1 MNLWLSP
8 QGIWYY
14 RKVTVL
20 PCGRRKDVKKSLRT
34 RDKLVAREKVAQLLA
49 CVRSRP
55 VPTAP
60 VSAEP
65 ETLQHPQQQPSQ
77 PHTKPVSP
85 TTRPAELLAS
95 PVLPAS
101 PVLSE
106 LSEHYLKEK
115 ALSWAPKELSN
126 QKNYI
131 GYFTKALGDRPPTAY
146 SKADVVKFKDE
157 LLNSGKSPTTINK
170 YLQKLS
176 LLFVWLGN
184 HHEGIVNHFEGL
196 KLQRVKEVNT
206 RSGYTAEER
215 RQFIAWAGQQQA
227 YRKWIAL
234 LGMYTGARANE
245 ICQLYAD
252 DVQQVDSVWCLN
264 IRDNRPDQKL
274 KTANSARLIPVHSS
288 LIAGGFIDFVQE
300 RVGGRLFPELPHRQ
314 DGYSHLWGQWFSRH
328 RPVDKDFHSLRHTV
342 ATALKDHGVPLQ
354 YAAAIL
360 GHTNGAISYD
370 RYGGEV
376 AVEKLQAAIEQAL

>member
-20 PCGRRKDVKKSLRT
+20 PCGRRKDIKKSLRT
-34 RDKLVAREKVAQLLA
+34 RDKLVARQQVAQMLA
-49 CVRSRP
+49 CARSRVKP
-55 VPTAP
+55 AAVQPEPQPNSLPEPQRLSQQTSSASNPAPQSAP
-60 VSAEP
+60 VGS
-65 ETLQHPQQQPSQ
+65 S
-77 PHTKPVSP
+77 VI
-85 TTRPAELLAS
+85 
-95 PVLPAS
+95 AS

-106 LSEHYLKEK
+106 LSDRYLKEK

-131 GYFTKALGDRPPTAY
+131 GYFIKTLGDRPPTAY

-176 LLFVWLGN
+176 LLFVWLSN
-184 HHEGIVNHFEGL
+184 HHEGVVNHFTGL
-196 KLQRVKEVNT
+196 KLQRVKEVNA

-215 RQFIAWAGQQQA
+215 RQFILWAKEQDP

-245 ICQLYAD
+245 ICQLYTD
-252 DVQQVDSVWCLN
+252 DVQQVEGVWCLN
-264 IRDNRPDQKL
+264 IRDSRPDQKL
-274 KTANSARLIPVHSS
+274 KTANSARLVPIHSS
-288 LIAGGFIDFVQE
+288 LIAGGFLAFVQE
-300 RVGGRLFPELPHRQ
+300 RAGGRLFPELPHRQ

-342 ATALKDHGVPLQ
+342 ATALKDQGVPLQ

-370 RYGGEV
+370 RYGGGV
-376 AVEKLQAAIEQAL
+376 AVERLQEAIEAALA

>member
-8 QGIWYY
+8 HGIWYY
-14 RKVTVL
+14 RKVTTL
-20 PCGRRKDVKKSLRT
+20 PCGRRKEIKKSLHT
-34 RDKLVAREKVAQLLA
+34 RDKLTARAAVVQLLA

-55 VPTAP
+55 
-60 VSAEP
+60 
-65 ETLQHPQQQPSQ
+65 
-77 PHTKPVSP
+77 KPIQL
-85 TTRPAELLAS
+85 PAEVNVAPHEQSAAQPMAPAAKPRAPLLS
-95 PVLPAS
+95 
-101 PVLSE
+101 VLSDR
-106 LSEHYLKEK
+106 YLKEK

-131 GYFTKALGDRPPTAY
+131 GSFIKALGDRPAADY
-146 SKADVVKFKDE
+146 AKADVVKFKED

-176 LLFVWLGN
+176 LLFNWLAN
-184 HHEGIVNHFEGL
+184 HQDGVINHFAGL
-196 KLQRVKEVNT
+196 KLQRAKEVNS

-215 RQFIAWAGQQQA
+215 RKFIGWAKQQEPH
-227 YRKWIAL
+227 RRWIAL
-234 LGMYTGARANE
+234 LGLFTGARANE

-252 DVQQVDSVWCLN
+252 DVQQVDGIWCLN
-264 IRDNRPDQKL
+264 IRSGRPDQKL
-274 KTANSARLIPVHSS
+274 KTANSARLVPLHRHLLQS
-288 LIAGGFIDFVQE
+288 GFIEFVKG
-300 RVGGRLFPELPHRQ
+300 RAGGRLFTELPHRQ

-342 ATALKDHGVPLQ
+342 GTALKDHGVPLQ

-370 RYGGEV
+370 RYGGDV
-376 AVEKLQAAIEQAL
+376 SLEKLKEVMDAALSSFADAG

>member
-20 PCGRRKDVKKSLRT
+20 PCGRHKDIKKSLRT
-34 RDKLVAREKVAQLLA
+34 RDKLVAREQVAKMLA
-49 CVRSRP
+49 CARSRVKP
-55 VPTAP
+55 ESVQPEPQPNSLPEPQRLSQQTSSASNPAPQSAP
-60 VSAEP
+60 VGS
-65 ETLQHPQQQPSQ
+65 S
-77 PHTKPVSP
+77 VI
-85 TTRPAELLAS
+85 
-95 PVLPAS
+95 AS

-106 LSEHYLKEK
+106 LSERYLKEK

-131 GYFTKALGDRPPTAY
+131 GYFIKTLGDRSPTAY

-184 HHEGIVNHFEGL
+184 HHEGIVNHFAGL
-196 KLQRVKEVNT
+196 KLRRVKEVNA
-206 RSGYTAEER
+206 RSEYTSGEKQR
-215 RQFIAWAGQQQA
+215 LTQWAKQQEP

-234 LGMYTGARANE
+234 LGLYTGARANE

-252 DVQQVDSVWCLN
+252 DVQQVDGVWCLN
-264 IRDNRPDQKL
+264 IWDNRPDQKL
-274 KTANSARLIPVHSS
+274 KTAYSAHLIPIHSS
-288 LIAGGFIDFVQE
+288 LMAGGFIDFVQE
-300 RVGGRLFPELPHRQ
+300 RAEGRLFPELPRRQ

-328 RPVDKDFHSLRHTV
+328 RPVDKGFHSLRHTV
-342 ATALKDHGVPLQ
+342 ATELKDHGIPLQ

-360 GHTNGAISYD
+360 GHTNGATSYD
-370 RYGGEV
+370 RYGGGG
-376 AVEKLQAAIEQAL
+376 AVEKLRDAL

>member
-20 PCGRRKDVKKSLRT
+20 PCGRRKDIKKSLRT
-34 RDKLVAREKVAQLLA
+34 RDKLVAREQVAQLLA
-49 CVRSRP
+49 CARSR
-55 VPTAP
+55 VK
-60 VSAEP
+60 P
-65 ETLQHPQQQPSQ
+65 ETVQPEPQPSSLPEPQRLQQQTLSAANPAPQSVPAAPS
-77 PHTKPVSP
+77 
-85 TTRPAELLAS
+85 AI
-95 PVLPAS
+95 AS

-106 LSEHYLKEK
+106 LSERYLKEK

-131 GYFTKALGDRPPTAY
+131 GYFIKALGDRPPTAY

-184 HHEGIVNHFEGL
+184 HHEGIVNHFAGL
-196 KLQRVKEVNT
+196 KLQRVKEVNA
-206 RSGYTAEER
+206 RCGYTSVEKQR
-215 RQFIAWAGQQQA
+215 LIQWAKKQEP

-234 LGMYTGARANE
+234 LGLYTGARANE

-252 DVQQVDSVWCLN
+252 DVQQVDEVWCLN

-274 KTANSARLIPVHSS
+274 KTANSARLIPIHSS

-300 RVGGRLFPELPHRQ
+300 RAGGRLFPELPHRQ

-370 RYGGEV
+370 RYGGGV
-376 AVEKLQAAIEQAL
+376 AVEKLQAAIEVAL

>member
-20 PCGRRKDVKKSLRT
+20 PCGRRKDIKKSLRT
-34 RDKLVAREKVAQLLA
+34 RDKLVAREQVAKMLACARSRVKSAAAQL
-49 CVRSRP
+49 
-55 VPTAP
+55 
-60 VSAEP
+60 EP
-65 ETLQHPQQQPSQ
+65 QPSSLPEPQQLQQQTPSA
-77 PHTKPVSP
+77 TKPAPQSV
-85 TTRPAELLAS
+85 PAAS
-95 PVLPAS
+95 SAIAS

-106 LSEHYLKEK
+106 LSERYLKEK

-131 GYFTKALGDRPPTAY
+131 GYFIKALGDRSPTAY

-184 HHEGIVNHFEGL
+184 HHEGIVNHFAGL
-196 KLQRVKEVNT
+196 KLQRVKEVNA

-215 RQFIAWAGQQQA
+215 RQFILWADQQQA

-252 DVQQVDSVWCLN
+252 DVQQVDGVWCLN
-264 IRDNRPDQKL
+264 IRDGRPDQKL
-274 KTANSARLIPVHSS
+274 KTANSTRLVPIHSS
-288 LIAGGFIDFVQE
+288 LIAGGFIEFVQE
-300 RVGGRLFPELPHRQ
+300 RAGGRLFTELPHRQ

-342 ATALKDHGVPLQ
+342 ATAL
-354 YAAAIL
+354 
-360 GHTNGAISYD
+360 
-370 RYGGEV
+370 REFR
-376 AVEKLQAAIEQAL
+376 

>member
-8 QGIWYY
+8 HGIWYY
-14 RKVTVL
+14 RKVTTL
-20 PCGRRKDVKKSLRT
+20 PCGRRKEIKKSLHT
-34 RDKLVAREKVAQLLA
+34 RDKLTARAAVAKLLA

-55 VPTAP
+55 KSGVEP
-60 VSAEP
+60 AEAS
-65 ETLQHPQQQPSQ
+65 ETPPNQSS
-77 PHTKPVSP
+77 TKPVARAAKP
-85 TTRPAELLAS
+85 LAPLLS
-95 PVLPAS
+95 
-101 PVLSE
+101 VLSDR
-106 LSEHYLKEK
+106 YLKEK

-131 GYFTKALGDRPPTAY
+131 GCFIKALGDRPAADY
-146 SKADVVKFKDE
+146 AKADVVKFKED

-176 LLFVWLGN
+176 LLFNWLAN
-184 HHEGIVNHFEGL
+184 HQDGVINHFAGL
-196 KLQRVKEVNT
+196 KLQRAKEVNS

-215 RQFIAWAGQQQA
+215 RKLIGWTKQQEPH
-227 YRKWIAL
+227 RRWIAL
-234 LGMYTGARANE
+234 LGLFTGARANE

-252 DVQQVDSVWCLN
+252 DVQQVDGIWCLN
-264 IRDNRPDQKL
+264 IRSGRPDQKL
-274 KTANSARLIPVHSS
+274 KTANSARLVPLHRH
-288 LIAGGFIDFVQE
+288 LLQNGFIEFVKG
-300 RVGGRLFPELPHRQ
+300 RIGGRLFPELPHRQ

-342 ATALKDHGVPLQ
+342 GTVLKDHGVPLQ

-370 RYGGEV
+370 RYGGDV
-376 AVEKLQAAIEQAL
+376 SLEKLKEVIEAALSSFADAG